1 MTQLSVANGLRI
13 LLVDDNPDDR
23 ALVIRT
29 LRQEFPRV
37 EIEQVSD
44 AEGLAAALERFDHD
58 LCITDFQLLWTDG
71 LRVLHRVRAKDPY
84 RPVIMFTGTGSEEIA
99 VAAMK
104 AGLSDYVLKSPR
116 HFARLSAAVHNALAQ
131 SAQAQTLREV
141 QTALAERAQQYQDLV
156 ESIGAVVWEADAPDY
171 RFSYVSPQ
179 AEAVFGY
186 RLDEWLTQPDFMH
199 AHIHPED
206 LPRVVAEC
214 DFALSERRNH
224 TLEYRV
230 FHASGA
236 VMWVRNIVTVIDRN
250 ESPTRPPQLRGILLD
265 VSERKRAEA
274 ALAAS
279 EQRFR
284 RVVDSNMIGILFWD
298 ANGEISDANNEFLR
312 IVGYNR
318 ADLASGRLRW
328 RELTPP
334 EHLPRDERALE
345 EIRRT
350 GVCTPFEK
358 EYIAKDGRRVPIL
371 LGGASLNDDTPH
383 RGVCFVL
390 DITAQRAS
398 QAALAEYSQRL
409 QVLSQRLLE
418 TQEAERRHIA
428 RELHDEIGQAL
439 TAIGIDL
446 RGAQS
451 AASPEVRAQLQE
463 GIELVDRAIQQ
474 VRDLSLDLRPSLLD
488 DLGLEAALRWY
499 CDRGAQRAGLHL
511 DVTSDIGGERLAPA
525 VETACFRIVQEA
537 FTNVLRH
544 AQASRVKVSLVRMPS
559 AIELSVA
566 DDGRGF
572 DVAAARA
579 AALGGTSFGL
589 AGMEERARLLGGSLT
604 IAASSAGTE
613 LRATVPLAPH
623 APMPQDI
630 P

>member
-1 MTQLSVANGLRI
+1 MRQPGAVNGLRI

-44 AEGLAAALERFDHD
+44 PESLSAALERLDHD

-71 LRVLHRVRAKDPY
+71 LRVLHRVKARDPH
-84 RPVIMFTGTGSEEIA
+84 RPVIMFTATGSEEIA
-99 VAAMK
+99 VEAMK
-104 AGLSDYVLKSPR
+104 AGLSDYVLKSPK
-116 HFARLSAAVHNALAQ
+116 HFARLTAAVHSALAQ

-141 QTALAERAQQYQDLV
+141 QTALAERAQQYQNLV
-156 ESIGAVVWEADAPDY
+156 ESIGAVVWEAEAPAY
-171 RFSYVSPQ
+171 RFNYVSPQ

-186 RLDEWLTQPDFMH
+186 RIDEWLTQPDSMH
-199 AHIHPED
+199 AHIHPDDRARVAAERD
-206 LPRVVAEC
+206 L
-214 DFALSERRNH
+214 ALENRRNH

-230 FHASGA
+230 FHAAGH
-236 VMWVRNIVTVIDRN
+236 VMWVRNIVTVIERA
-250 ESPTRPPQLRGILLD
+250 ERAPQLCGILLD
-265 VSERKRAEA
+265 VSERKHAEA
-274 ALAAS
+274 ALLES

-298 ANGEISDANNEFLR
+298 ANGEISDANNEFLK
-312 IVGYNR
+312 IIGYSR

-328 RELTPP
+328 RDLTPP

-345 EIRRT
+345 EIMRT

-371 LGGASLNDDTPH
+371 LGGASLSEDARH

-390 DITAQRAS
+390 DISGQRQA

-409 QVLSQRLLE
+409 QSLSQRLLE
-418 TQEAERRHIA
+418 TQETERRHIA
-428 RELHDEIGQAL
+428 RELHDEIGQVL

-446 RGAQS
+446 RGAQASVS
-451 AASPEVRAQLQE
+451 AELRAPLQE
-463 GIELVDRAIQQ
+463 GVELVDRAIQQ

-499 CDRGAQRAGLHL
+499 CDRSARRAGMALEL
-511 DVTSDIGGERLAPA
+511 TSEIGGERLPPA

-537 FTNVLRH
+537 VTNVLRH
-544 AQASRVKVSLVRMPS
+544 AHAHRVAVTVARTPTHV
-559 AIELSVA
+559 ELTVA
-566 DDGRGF
+566 DDGAGF
-572 DVAAARA
+572 DVAAASA
-579 AALGGTSFGL
+579 AAHGGRSFGL

-604 IAASSAGTE
+604 IVASAGGTE
-613 LRATVPLAPH
+613 VRAAVPLAPP
-623 APMPQDI
+623 APQPR
-630 P
+630 PTP